1 MTVQTLMIT
10 GGQVVA
16 YALGAAFQFSGG
28 WRALFAMGILPALIQ
43 AATIHRL
50 PESPHFDLIRGRV
63 QAAERTIRGIYTKG
77 TSEEEIRGYMEEI
90 ESTVETSKEFQ
101 RRYSLLERSG
111 LLFST
116 PSMRRATISA
126 AGVMALQ
133 QLCGFN
139 SLMCTL
145 LFAAAPRIDY

>member
-1 MTVQTLMIT
+1 MIT

-16 YALGAAFQFSGG
+16 YALGAAFQFRGG
-28 WRALFAMGILPALIQ
+28 WRALFAIGILPALIQ

-50 PESPHFDLIRGRV
+50 PESPHFDLIRGRK
-63 QAAERTIRGIYTKG
+63 QSAERTVRTIYNKG
-77 TSEEEIRGYMEEI
+77 TSEEEIRSYMEEI
-90 ESTVETSKEFQ
+90 ESTVEISVEYQ
-101 RRYSLLERSG
+101 RRYSLAERSG

-139 SLMCTL
+139 SLMCE
-145 LFAAAPRIDY
+145 FAFAYRSLE